1 MVYEVEQKFRVTD
14 RDALVARLELA
25 GVVWRTEIEQCD
37 LYFAHPQRD
46 FASTDEALRIRRIGQ
61 ENRITYKG
69 PKIDAQTKT
78 RRELELPLVAGP
90 DMADQYQELLV
101 ALGFRTVAEVSKRRR
116 PGSWR
121 HGAHT
126 FEVALDDVDEVGVY
140 VELEL
145 SVAPDQLADA
155 RAALL
160 HAAAELELHEIERR
174 SYLELLLGNRE
185 SRVTGGGRNRQ

>member
-1 MVYEVEQKFRVTD
+1 MVYEVEQKFRVSD
-14 RDALVARLELA
+14 RAALVVRLERA
-25 GVVWRTEIEQCD
+25 GVVWRPEIEQCD

-90 DMADQYQELLV
+90 DMAHQYQELLV

-116 PGSWR
+116 PGTWR
-121 HGAHT
+121 HGGHT
-126 FEVALDDVDEVGVY
+126 FEVALDDVDGVGVY

-145 SVAPDQLADA
+145 SAAVEQLDA
-155 RAALL
+155 ARSALL
-160 HAAAELELHEIERR
+160 HAATTLELLEVERR
-174 SYLELLLGNRE
+174 SYLELLLARRKSG
-185 SRVTGGGRNRQ
+185 

>member
-1 MVYEVEQKFRVTD
+1 MHFEVEQKFRVTD
-14 RDALVARLELA
+14 RAALVARLDRARIE
-25 GVVWRTEIEQCD
+25 WQTEIEQCD

-46 FASTDEALRIRRIGQ
+46 FASTDEALRIRRVGQ

-90 DMADQYQELLV
+90 EMAMHFQELLG
-101 ALGFRTVAEVSKRRR
+101 ALGFRTVAEVAKRRR
-116 PGSWR
+116 PGTWR
-121 HGAHT
+121 RGPYT
-126 FEVALDDVDEVGVY
+126 FEVALDDVAEVGSY

-145 SVAPDQLADA
+145 SASAEELDAA

-160 HAAAELELHEIERR
+160 DAAAELELHDVERR
-174 SYLELLLGNRE
+174 SYLELLLLRRE
-185 SRVTGGGRNRQ
+185 ST

>member
-1 MVYEVEQKFRVTD
+1 MVYEVEQKFRVAD
-14 RDALVARLELA
+14 REALVVRLEQA
-25 GVVWRTEIEQCD
+25 GVVWRPEIEQCD

-78 RRELELPLVAGP
+78 RRELELPLVPGP
-90 DMADQYQELLV
+90 DMAHQYQELLV

-116 PGSWR
+116 PGTWR
-121 HGAHT
+121 HGGHM
-126 FEVALDDVDEVGVY
+126 FEVALDDVNEVGVY

-145 SVAPDQLADA
+145 SAASDQLAVA

-160 HAAAELELHEIERR
+160 KAATELELHEIERR
-174 SYLELLLGNRE
+174 SYLEMLLWNRE
-185 SRVTGGGRNRQ
+185 SRVAAGR